1 MLRIHRI
8 FLMLVFTLAAI
19 PVVSLFAWKGV
30 GEIAPLIEQVA
41 PAQTVAGGAV
51 TVTGFQLDSKHVAE
65 LYLSSSEGYYKVE
78 ILTQTDR
85 EISFRVPE
93 NVPSGDMRIA
103 IKLTGLAELLE
114 QPAFLT
120 IVDEPVGEG
129 LG

>member
-1 MLRIHRI
+1 MLRVHRI
-8 FLMLVFTLAAI
+8 FLMLVFVLTAI
-19 PVVSLFAWKGV
+19 PVVSLFAWKGA
-30 GEIAPLIEQVA
+30 GELAPLIERVA
-41 PAQTVAGGAV
+41 PTQTIAGGAV
-51 TVTGFQLDSKHVAE
+51 TVTGFQLDSKHVAA
-65 LYLSSSEGYYKVE
+65 LYLSGSKGYYKVE

-114 QPAFLT
+114 QPVFLK
-120 IVDEPVGEG
+120 IVEEPVTEG